1 MLFCGVRK
9 PSFLT
14 VFGFFGF
21 FKNAILEVVE
31 VVFCGPNKF
40 SFFACV
46 SGLGSSRRSPR
57 GSGTRNPSKQ
67 GVSEQFCVVGPGW
80 FALGP
85 LYRLHVAV
93 HFWRKFFGVSQICF
107 FGSSNFWP
115 NWFWKAKQRPGAAEP
130 RRFSKWRFSHF
141 SRARTNL
148 WIFWRVFVFA
158 AVSRFGFDSG
168 RCHKSAC
175 GCGADG
181 FSEVFRCS
189 FFDSVFANLKRDLLK
204 IPSLLFVFCS
214 FLRFLLQLGSTQPCT
229 CVLGQLALNL
239 FFFFFVFFVCLF
251 TKTLF
256 SPWKRV
262 IFVHFS
268 MSHFLSPWFPSL
280 LLFIPCL
287 SLSLVY
293 FFCPSLFFCFFL
305 WPFLFFCCS
314 FLPCFFAF
322 VSWQQQQHQNIR
334 CERFLFINLFCFF
347 WVSCF
352 LVSPIPFSYLCFS
365 LFKFCVL
372 VNMNVFVF
380 LSRPFLKHRFLF
392 CILWNIIVFLG
403 AHFVGKIWMMCKSTV
418 KIGISAHC

>member
-1 MLFCGVRK
+1 MRAAARNML
-9 PSFLT
+9 
-14 VFGFFGF
+14 
-21 FKNAILEVVE
+21 
-31 VVFCGPNKF
+31 
-40 SFFACV
+40 
-46 SGLGSSRRSPR
+46 
-57 GSGTRNPSKQ
+57 
-67 GVSEQFCVVGPGW
+67 
-80 FALGP
+80 
-85 LYRLHVAV
+85 
-93 HFWRKFFGVSQICF
+93 
-107 FGSSNFWP
+107 
-115 NWFWKAKQRPGAAEP
+115 
-130 RRFSKWRFSHF
+130 
-141 SRARTNL
+141 
-148 WIFWRVFVFA
+148 
-158 AVSRFGFDSG
+158 
-168 RCHKSAC
+168 
-175 GCGADG
+175 ADA
-181 FSEVFRCS
+181 FSEFFRCY
-189 FFDSVFANLKRDLLK
+189 FFDSVFANLQRDLLK
-204 IPSLLFVFCS
+204 ISSLFFVFCS

-239 FFFFFVFFVCLF
+239 SSLFVFCLSVYQKHCF
-251 TKTLF
+251 
-256 SPWKRV
+256 PPEKRV

-293 FFCPSLFFCFFL
+293 FLSFLVLLFFL

-314 FLPCFFAF
+314 FLPCFFAL
-322 VSWQQQQHQNIR
+322 VSWQQQQHQKIR
-334 CERFLFINLFCFF
+334 CQRFLFINVFCFF